1 MRKSRYIKIVQYR
14 NKKRADTELIL
25 YPDLKVNNSG
35 GFINELGITD
45 LKVYKKKPECCSK
58 CKSKTVLGLEV
69 LGGKEGILFW
79 ICDACDNLHL
89 KYTLKTTKKWLDISR
104 GFWTTPDSWPIP
116 ERDFFN

>member
-45 LKVYKKKPECCSK
+45 LKVYKKKPE
-58 CKSKTVLGLEV
+58 
-69 LGGKEGILFW
+69 
-79 ICDACDNLHL
+79 
-89 KYTLKTTKKWLDISR
+89 
-104 GFWTTPDSWPIP
+104 
-116 ERDFFN
+116 